1 MAKAKVQEAQN
12 STPENSTAKY
22 VDYVE
27 LKKAVLVLRALNH
40 KLRQRMLDLIDQNG
54 RLTVS
59 EIYVKLRIEQ
69 SVASQ
74 HLAILRR
81 AGVVNTQREG
91 KFIFYSLNVERMR
104 EISSLAIEMAAN

>member
-1 MAKAKVQEAQN
+1 MAKAKVQE
-12 STPENSTAKY
+12 STPENSTARY

-40 KLRQRMLDLIDQNG
+40 KLRQRILDLIDQGG

-81 AGVVNTQREG
+81 AGVVNTEREG
-91 KFIFYSLNVERMR
+91 KFIFYSLNVERMKQV
-104 EISSLAIEMAAN
+104 SGLAIQMASN